1 MLNNIALV
9 QHYVIV
15 GGCDFAIIYTFPAF
29 WVNTDSSNMNVVDLH
44 EKVARLNIWLFGLC
58 SRVRIGEEARKRQVM
73 PGSQF
78 TNRFWEFQLFFDRF
92 DRWWLDSSPDWFG
105 SNQDLDDQTDV
116 IRARLS
122 NTKYDTIFSVSKDYN
137 LTLVEWIYNIVIPN
151 LALGQKP
158 SNSVKHFWKA
168 PRPFPVLD
176 YQMVWREGQIWYSRE
191 IDLHTPPEGG
201 APPCRGAPP
210 ASGTWAP
217 RQPCRF

>member
-1 MLNNIALV
+1 MLDNIALV
-9 QHYVIV
+9 RHYVIV

-92 DRWWLDSSPDWFG
+92 VRWWLDSSPDWFG
-105 SNQDLDDQTDV
+105 SNQDLDDQTDA

-122 NTKYDTIFSVSKDYN
+122 NTKYGTIISVLKDYN
-137 LTLVEWIYNIVIPN
+137 LTLVEGKNNIVIPTWQVKC
-151 LALGQKP
+151 LATVWNIFGRRP
-158 SNSVKHFWKA
+158 GSWMTIGRGSV
-168 PRPFPVLD
+168 
-176 YQMVWREGQIWYSRE
+176 
-191 IDLHTPPEGG
+191 
-201 APPCRGAPP
+201 
-210 ASGTWAP
+210 WAT
-217 RQPCRF
+217 R

>member
-1 MLNNIALV
+1 MLDNITLV
-9 QHYVIV
+9 RHYVIV

-78 TNRFWEFQLFFDRF
+78 TNRFWDFQLFFDRF
-92 DRWWLDSSPDWFG
+92 VRWWLDSSPDWFG

-122 NTKYDTIFSVSKDYN
+122 NTKYDTIFSVFKDYN
-137 LTLVEWIYNIVIPN
+137 LTLVEGIYNIVIPN
-151 LALGQKP
+151 LAGQKP
-158 SNSVKHFWKA
+158 GDSVKHFWKA
-168 PRPFPVLD
+168 PRQLD
-176 YQMVWREGQIWYSRE
+176 DHWPWVGLGS
-191 IDLHTPPEGG
+191 
-201 APPCRGAPP
+201 
-210 ASGTWAP
+210 
-217 RQPCRF
+217 